1 VPALSWTIPLS
12 ELTPEQGARSGGKAL
27 ALARLAEAGVRVPG
41 GICLLTDAYLAF
53 AGGSGLAER
62 ISLELARKRFE
73 DMRWEELWDAAL
85 RIRNAFLRAPW
96 PGALREALLDEL
108 HVHWAD
114 GLEKTPLAVR
124 SSSPGEDSLKTSF
137 AGLHESYVN
146 VRGAEAILEAV
157 RGVWA
162 SLWSDRALLYRQ
174 ELGLDVHTSAM
185 AVVVQ
190 EMVMGDCSGV
200 AFSVSPTDT
209 TRTVVEAVWGLNEG
223 LVDGTVEPDHWELA
237 RDTGALL
244 EHRGVVRVCRLA
256 PSVGGVR
263 LEPLENARRDLPPL
277 RDDRLAE
284 VVTMA
289 RRAETLFGSPQDVEW
304 TFRDDLLYLLQS
316 RPISTLRSDETG
328 TAASGG
334 EPPAVGRSDRAWFL
348 SLHRSFD
355 SLKLLRERIEGE
367 SLPAMV
373 ADADRMSATDLTT
386 LSDTELGSE
395 IGERLLTRDGW
406 LEVYWRDFIPFA
418 HGMRLFGQVYNDD
431 LLPEDPFAFLDLLT
445 GADLVS
451 LERNALLAELAH
463 MMADGAV
470 PHPEAARGAG
480 PGPGEPDP
488 RLDAYLDR
496 FGSGP
501 GAPADV
507 RRRERAALRG
517 VLQQFGARTLTQP
530 GAPSQ
535 IDRREREETYLAR
548 FSGEERAFREELLD
562 LARASYRLRDDDNL
576 YLDRVEAQLVAA
588 LDEGKRRLGNRLR
601 GVHTPPAAEIIR
613 ALEDPAAVVAPVDD
627 DPAEDAGAGPA
638 DATAAGAGAA
648 ADRVF
653 VRARQLVGQPAGPGL
668 GAGPARVVSTQ
679 ADLFAFQ
686 AGEVLV
692 CDALDPTMT
701 FVAPLAAAIVERRG
715 GMLIHGAIIAREYGL
730 PCVTGVPMATEVIHT
745 GDGLTVDGYLGI
757 VVVAPGAAAGAVR
770 G

>member
-1 VPALSWTIPLS
+1 MQALSWTLPLS
-12 ELTPEQGARSGGKAL
+12 ELTSAHRARAGGKAL
-27 ALARLAEAGVRVPG
+27 ALARLGDAGVRVPV

-53 AGGSGLAER
+53 TGGSGLAER
-62 ISLELARKRFE
+62 VSLELARKRFE
-73 DMRWEELWDAAL
+73 DMRWEELWDASL

-96 PGALREALLDEL
+96 PDALRESLLAEL
-108 HVHWAD
+108 RIAWGD
-114 GLEKTPLAVR
+114 GLDDTPLAVR
-124 SSSPGEDSLKTSF
+124 SSSPGEDTVNTSF

-146 VRGAEAILEAV
+146 VLGAEAVLEAV

-190 EMVMGDCSGV
+190 EMVLGDCSGV
-200 AFSVSPTDT
+200 AFSVSPADAE
-209 TRTVVEAVWGLNEG
+209 RTVVEAVWGLNEG

-244 EHRGVVRVCRLA
+244 EHLGVERVCRLA
-256 PSVGGVR
+256 PSRGGVR
-263 LEPLENARRDLPPL
+263 LERLANGLRELPPL
-277 RDDRLAE
+277 RDEQLAE
-284 VVTMA
+284 VVAMT

-304 TFRDDLLYLLQS
+304 TFKDDVLYLLQS
-316 RPISTLRSDETG
+316 RPISTLRSEESV
-328 TAASGG
+328 AAGYRDAGADSTSGPFAAG
-334 EPPAVGRSDRAWFL
+334 AERSAVGRSDRAWFL

-355 SLKLLRERIEGE
+355 SLKLLRERIERE
-367 SLPAMV
+367 ALPGMT
-373 ADADRMSATDLTT
+373 ADADRMADTQLGALTDAE
-386 LSDTELGSE
+386 LSLE
-395 IGERLLTRDGW
+395 IEGRRLIRDGW

-431 LLPEDPFAFLDLLT
+431 LRPEDPFAFLDLLT
-445 GADLVS
+445 GGDLVS
-451 LERNALLAELAH
+451 LERNALLAELARSV
-463 MMADGAV
+463 ADEAT
-470 PHPEAARGAG
+470 PYPEAAAAAG
-480 PGPGEPDP
+480 PPPAQPDP
-488 RLDAYLDR
+488 RLDVYLDR

-501 GAPADV
+501 GTPPAV
-507 RRRERAALRG
+507 RERERAALGG
-517 VLQQFGARTLTQP
+517 VLRQLGAHATPLP

-535 IDRREREETYLAR
+535 TDRQERAETYVAR
-548 FSGEERAFREELLD
+548 FSGEERVFREELLD

-576 YLDRVEAQLVAA
+576 YLDRIEAQLVAA
-588 LDEGKRRLGNRLR
+588 LEEGRKRLGDRLP
-601 GVHTPPAAEIIR
+601 GGDTPAATTG
-613 ALEDPAAVVAPVDD
+613 PVDGTGTGT
-627 DPAEDAGAGPA
+627 GA
-638 DATAAGAGAA
+638 DQ
-648 ADRVF
+648 VF

-668 GAGPARVVSTQ
+668 GTGPARVVATQ
-679 ADLFAFQ
+679 TDLFDFQ

-745 GDGLTVDGYLGI
+745 GDALTVDGYLGI
-757 VVVAPGAAAGAVR
+757 VVVTPGAGAGRTR